1 LDSIASG
8 ENSFPRLFAM
18 TSDFVGLTKSRSA
31 DGPRNLLFSHPRLP
45 GVKLFAGWST
55 LSALLPTGQALR
67 FIVFSFPP
75 AISWRFLQDC
85 QLSVV
90 HFLPFR
96 YLFYFKKIKG
106 GNTWFRQQETKARS

>member
-1 LDSIASG
+1 
-8 ENSFPRLFAM
+8 P
-18 TSDFVGLTKSRSA
+18 
-31 DGPRNLLFSHPRLP
+31 GPAFHCFLIPACH
-45 GVKLFAGWST
+45 KLEVFAGLST